1 MKKTVIG
8 MIIGMMIMATCGFAG
23 YVGLINH
30 YESELAELS
39 TEYEQR
45 ISELETGV
53 WNMMAGNNYDISAK
67 HDNMQ
72 YHFSKSGEGLL
83 RKTGYDVIK

>member
-23 YVGLINH
+23 YVSIINH
-30 YESELAELS
+30 YESELAKTS

-45 ISELETGV
+45 INELETGV
-53 WNMMAGNNYDISAK
+53 WNMMAGNNYDISVK